1 MGRRASGGRSSR
13 VVDLTEFR
21 ARRARAAKPARAAS
35 LPLFDGEAAPA
46 ESALPIDA
54 AVLAAAG
61 RLSDRQ
67 VRHRERMLRFLAT
80 GQSG

>member
-1 MGRRASGGRSSR
+1 MSRRAPGGRSSK
-13 VVDLTEFR
+13 VVDLNEFR
-21 ARRARAAKPARAAS
+21 ARRARAAQSAPAAA

-46 ESALPIDA
+46 EPAPPIDA
-54 AVLAAAG
+54 AALAAAAH
-61 RLSDRQ
+61 LSDRQ